1 MLYPGS
7 VVDSPVPIDN
17 FFSEDGNWV
26 FIKQSDHDKIMNF
39 IKNTDP
45 YEVRYNDD
53 FNAIVMRINW
63 LYYKVSRTGYIN
75 DLFIVE
81 SDDPR

>member
-1 MLYPGS
+1 MLYPGN
-7 VVDSPVPIDN
+7 VIDSPVPKEN
-17 FFSEDGNWV
+17 FFSEDGKRV

-63 LYYKVSRTGYIN
+63 LYYKVSRRGDIN

>member
-1 MLYPGS
+1 MLYPRN
-7 VVDSPVPIDN
+7 VVDSPVPIEN
-17 FFSEDGNWV
+17 FFSKDGNWV

-53 FNAIVMRINW
+53 FNAIVMKIN
-63 LYYKVSRTGYIN
+63 
-75 DLFIVE
+75 
-81 SDDPR
+81 